1 MKRVWL
7 IPLFIAFV
15 PSSSWAQSS
24 PIAVSYSV
32 SGVSSDGTTTTL
44 DLTLTV
50 TNNGTGDISQ
60 VSVMLPGPTGDDTVI
75 QGEIDFAAIAAG
87 QLQTAAGQFLAPQ
100 DLYEG
105 SSLDVLTWKIEYLD
119 AQSVNQT
126 VMILGHK
133 QP

>member
-1 MKRVWL
+1 
-7 IPLFIAFV
+7 V